1 MSTVAADL
9 PTARD
14 KASAMVIFMTES
26 ATVIHQ
32 LRLPLQQEARLRA
45 VDFVVSRSNHEA
57 AQTLADWPQE
67 PGSIL
72 ALYGPAG
79 SGKSHLAAAWVER
92 TGALA
97 LHGSEAGLVDPLE
110 LEGRALMLDQADEA
124 DEEAL
129 FHLFN
134 LTQSG
139 GGSLLMVS
147 REPPAAWHCAVPDL
161 RSRLN
166 AVRTLSMFVPDDI
179 VLSAMLKRAFA
190 SRNIIPGDGVV
201 DYLTKR
207 IDRTPES
214 IDRIVDKLDA
224 YHRPVTR
231 VLARQVLE
239 GFVETYE

>member
-1 MSTVAADL
+1 
-9 PTARD
+9 
-14 KASAMVIFMTES
+14 MVIFMTAT

-32 LRLPLQQEARLRA
+32 LRLPLQQEASLRA
-45 VDFVVSRSNHEA
+45 ADFVVSGSNLA
-57 AQTLADWPQE
+57 AASALADWPQE

-97 LHGSEAGLVDPLE
+97 LHGAEASLIDPVE
-110 LEGRALMLDQADEA
+110 VEGQALLLDSADEA
-124 DEEAL
+124 DDETL

-139 GGSLLMVS
+139 GGAMLMVS
-147 REPPAAWHCAVPDL
+147 REPPAAWHCSVPDL

-166 AVRTLSMFVPDDI
+166 AVRTLGIEMPDDL

-190 SRNIIPGDGVV
+190 SRNIVPGEGVIE
-201 DYLTKR
+201 YLSR
-207 IDRTPES
+207 RVIRTAEA
-214 IDRIVDKLDA
+214 IEIIVDKLDA
-224 YHRPVTR
+224 FHRPVTR
-231 VLARQVLE
+231 VLARQVME
-239 GFVETYE
+239 GIVEAYE